1 MLVAI
6 IAAVVAALVAAAII
20 VVVLSVRNRTK
31 TPYANSGK
39 KEVQQLSTV
48 GVGSSGGFARGKGA
62 SSRPES
68 DVQVKS
74 GHANSKKP
82 ADSLKGRF
90 TGVSIFSVAVFG
102 TLAAKLWSMQILSN
116 EDYSNKAAS
125 NLYTTVSTPAP
136 RGYIYD
142 ADGIALVKN
151 RSSQTVLADADVVD
165 DHDVVARLSAVL
177 GIPQAIV
184 RQRIQSTTAG
194 AQSQRVVASD
204 VRLRDVAF
212 IAEHSDAFSGVT
224 VETRTVRDYPFG
236 ALCAHALG
244 YTGTPSEDQVSKAPS
259 NRDIQLTD
267 DVGKSGI
274 ESAYD
279 NLLAGDH
286 GQRVVTVDA
295 QGNVVDVVSETKATR
310 GSDVYLTIK
319 GSVQYAADEALAS
332 LIAPSDGVIGTG
344 KGVGGAVVAMNVRD
358 GSIIALSSY
367 PTFDPTNW
375 VGGLSTEAN
384 NVYNSDSAHAP
395 LQNRV
400 TAGLYAAASTFKPFT
415 GLAGLEYGFAE
426 GRSWD
431 CTGKWDGFNTGSP
444 QWCWYHNGHGYLDFR
459 GGIVNSCDVVFY
471 EIAKSFFYASKSQG
485 GNLSDTAIQE
495 MVQRFDF
502 GKKAGIDIGGEVE
515 GLVPTPEW
523 KATRWRNV
531 PANATWTGG
540 DYTNMIIGQGD
551 VQVTPIQVAVA
562 YGGIATGKIMKP
574 HLLKEVRN
582 ASGQTVVSYESEV
595 VTEPDVD
602 QRYLEIVRDALR
614 GVVTENEGIAS
625 LFAESG
631 IKAAGKTGTAEH
643 TDKGDDAW
651 FVCYAP
657 YDDPKYVVATV
668 IEQGGGGSA
677 VAAPVGAKVMEAVMA
692 ADAGSND
699 ASSMGRIAGS
709 SGRQIEGFST
719 KSASRSD

>member
-1 MLVAI
+1 MLIAI
-6 IAAVVAALVAAAII
+6 LSAVLAALVVAALIVA
-20 VVVLSVRNRTK
+20 VLVLRSRRQ
-31 TPYANSGK
+31 TPYAGGQK
-39 KEVQQLSTV
+39 KEFKQLSTV
-48 GVGSSGGFARGKGA
+48 GVGTSEPIGRGKKKQ
-62 SSRPES
+62 RPEN
-68 DVQVKS
+68 DVQVSS

-82 ADSLKGRF
+82 ADDLKSRF
-90 TGVSIFSVAVFG
+90 AGIGIFSTAIFG
-102 TLAAKLWSMQILSN
+102 VLAARLWGMQVLSKD
-116 EDYSNKAAS
+116 DYASEAAK

-136 RGYIYD
+136 RGYICD
-142 ADGIALVKN
+142 ADGTPLVKN
-151 RSSQTVLADADVVD
+151 RSSQTVLADADVAD

-177 GIPQAIV
+177 GIPATIV

-224 VETRTVRDYPFG
+224 VETRTVRDYPYG

-244 YTGTPSEDQVSKAPS
+244 YTGTPSDTQISNAPV
-259 NRDIQLTD
+259 NRDIELTD

-274 ESAYD
+274 ELAYD

-319 GSVQYAADEALAS
+319 GTVQYAADQALAE
-332 LIAPSDGVIGTG
+332 LIAPSGGVIGTG
-344 KGVGGAVVAMNVRD
+344 KGVGGAVVAMDVRD
-358 GSIIALSSY
+358 GSILALSSY

-384 NVYNSDSAHAP
+384 AVYNSDEAHAP

-426 GRSWD
+426 GRTWD
-431 CTGKWDGFNTGSP
+431 CTGSWDGFNTGSP
-444 QWCWYHNGHGYLDFR
+444 QRCWNHNGHGVLDFH

-471 EIAKSFFYASKSQG
+471 EIAKSFFLASKSQG
-485 GNLSDTAIQE
+485 GTISDTAIQE
-495 MVQRFDF
+495 TVEKYNF
-502 GKKAGIDIGGEVE
+502 GKQAGIDIGGEVD
-515 GLVPTPEW
+515 GRVPTPEW
-523 KATRWRNV
+523 KAERWKNV

-551 VQVTPIQVAVA
+551 VQVTPLQVAVA
-562 YGGIATGKIMKP
+562 YGGLATGKIVKP

-582 ASGQTVVSYESEV
+582 ASNQVVVSYEPEV

-602 QRYLEIVRDALR
+602 QNHVETVRSALR
-614 GVVTENEGIAS
+614 GVVTDNSEIAE
-625 LFAESG
+625 LFASSG

-651 FVCYAP
+651 FACYAP
-657 YDDPKYVVATV
+657 YDDPKYVVV
-668 IEQGGGGSA
+668 CVVEQGGGGSA
-677 VAAPVGAKVMEAVMA
+677 VAAPLGAKVMEAVMEADSGA
-692 ADAGSND
+692 ADESSIGRVAGSTGQQVEGLD
-699 ASSMGRIAGS
+699 TKS
-709 SGRQIEGFST
+709 SGR
-719 KSASRSD
+719 SD

>member
-1 MLVAI
+1 MLIAI
-6 IAAVVAALVAAAII
+6 LSAILAALAVAAII
-20 VVVLSVRNRTK
+20 VLVLVMRSRK
-31 TPYANSGK
+31 QTPYAGGQK
-39 KEVQQLSTV
+39 KEFQQLSTV
-48 GVGSSGGFARGKGA
+48 GVGTNEPIGRGKKKQ
-62 SSRPES
+62 RPEN
-68 DVQVKS
+68 DVQVSS

-82 ADSLKGRF
+82 ADDLKSRF
-90 TGVSIFSVAVFG
+90 VGVGIFSAAIFG
-102 TLAAKLWSMQILSN
+102 VLAARLWGMQVLSKD
-116 EDYSNKAAS
+116 DYASEAAK

-136 RGYIYD
+136 RGYICD
-142 ADGIALVKN
+142 ADGTPLVKN
-151 RSSQTVLADADVVD
+151 RSSQTVLADADVAD

-177 GIPQAIV
+177 GIPATIV

-224 VETRTVRDYPFG
+224 VETRTVRDYPYG

-244 YTGTPSEDQVSKAPS
+244 YTGTPSDTQISNAPA
-259 NRDIQLTD
+259 NRDIELTD

-274 ESAYD
+274 ELAYD

-319 GSVQYAADEALAS
+319 GTVQYAADQALAE
-332 LIAPSDGVIGTG
+332 LIAPSGGVIGTG
-344 KGVGGAVVAMNVRD
+344 KGVGGAVVAMDVRD
-358 GSIIALSSY
+358 GSILALASY

-384 NVYNSDSAHAP
+384 AVYNSDEAHAP

-426 GRSWD
+426 GRTWD
-431 CTGKWDGFNTGSP
+431 CTGSWDGFNTGSP
-444 QWCWYHNGHGYLDFR
+444 QRCWKHSGHGVLDFH

-471 EIAKSFFYASKSQG
+471 EIAKNFFLASKSQG
-485 GNLSDTAIQE
+485 GTISDTAIQE
-495 MVQRFDF
+495 TVQKFNF
-502 GKKAGIDIGGEVE
+502 GKQAGIDIGGEVE
-515 GLVPTPEW
+515 GRVPTPEW
-523 KATRWRNV
+523 KAERWKNV

-551 VQVTPIQVAVA
+551 VQVTPLQVAVA
-562 YGGIATGKIMKP
+562 YGGLATGKIVKP

-582 ASGQTVVSYESEV
+582 ASNQVVVSYEPEV

-602 QRYLEIVRDALR
+602 QNHVETVRSALR
-614 GVVTENEGIAS
+614 GVVTDNAEIAE
-625 LFAESG
+625 LFASSG

-651 FVCYAP
+651 FACYAP
-657 YDDPKYVVATV
+657 YDDPKYVVV
-668 IEQGGGGSA
+668 CVVEQGGGGSA
-677 VAAPVGAKVMEAVMA
+677 VAAPLGAKVMEAVMEADSGA
-692 ADAGSND
+692 ADE
-699 ASSMGRIAGS
+699 SSIGRIAGS
-709 SGRQIEGFST
+709 TGQQVEGLDTKSSGR
-719 KSASRSD
+719 SD

>member
-1 MLVAI
+1 M
-6 IAAVVAALVAAAII
+6 
-20 VVVLSVRNRTK
+20 
-31 TPYANSGK
+31 
-39 KEVQQLSTV
+39 
-48 GVGSSGGFARGKGA
+48 
-62 SSRPES
+62 
-68 DVQVKS
+68 
-74 GHANSKKP
+74 
-82 ADSLKGRF
+82 
-90 TGVSIFSVAVFG
+90 
-102 TLAAKLWSMQILSN
+102 
-116 EDYSNKAAS
+116 
-125 NLYTTVSTPAP
+125 
-136 RGYIYD
+136 
-142 ADGIALVKN
+142 
-151 RSSQTVLADADVVD
+151 
-165 DHDVVARLSAVL
+165 
-177 GIPQAIV
+177 
-184 RQRIQSTTAG
+184 
-194 AQSQRVVASD
+194 ASD

-332 LIAPSDGVIGTG
+332 LIAPGDGVIGTG
-344 KGVGGAVVAMNVRD
+344 KGVGGAVVAMDVRD

-444 QWCWYHNGHGYLDFR
+444 QWCWNHNGHGYLDFR

-471 EIAKSFFYASKSQG
+471 EIAKNFFYASKSQG

-495 MVQRFDF
+495 LVQRFDF

-531 PANATWTGG
+531 PANAPWTGG

-582 ASGQTVVSYESEV
+582 ASGQTVVSYEPEV
-595 VTEPDVD
+595 VTEPDID

-651 FVCYAP
+651 FGVLCTLRRPEVRGRDRYRAGRRRLGRGGSGGCEG
-657 YDDPKYVVATV
+657 D
-668 IEQGGGGSA
+668 GGGHGCRRGQQRCVLDGPHRRVVGPSDLKASA
-677 VAAPVGAKVMEAVMA
+677 PRAQAAPTREARWNNMALPQIDSLKTPDASLSRAASPRRGRLPLINLPFVAIIVLLVGYGLLVCWSSIEGANDTTYSFTRQLLFAAVGAVVMMLFDVAGGLPTVRERGHAAVHLEHRAYLVPAYPRHRHRRRHGRPIVAEARHPGA
-692 ADAGSND
+692 AGRVREGCDR
-699 ASSMGRIAGS
+699 SSWMRLLWRDTVVVLMTCGN
-709 SGRQIEGFST
+709 T
-719 KSASRSD
+719 

>member
-6 IAAVVAALVAAAII
+6 ISGIVAAIAALAII
-20 VVVLSVRNRTK
+20 AGVLVVRNRRK
-31 TPYANSGK
+31 TPHAGGQK
-39 KEVQQLSTV
+39 KEFQQLSTV
-48 GVGSSGGFARGKGA
+48 GVGTAAAPLSGKKPQ
-62 SSRPES
+62 RPES
-68 DVQVKS
+68 EVEVPS
-74 GHANSKKP
+74 GHESAKKP
-82 ADSLKGRF
+82 ADDLSGRF
-90 TGVSIFSVAVFG
+90 LGIGIFSTAVFG
-102 TLAAKLWSMQILSN
+102 VLAARLWGMQVLSKD
-116 EDYSNKAAS
+116 DYATEAAN

-136 RGYIYD
+136 RGYICD
-142 ADGIALVKN
+142 ADGTPLVKN
-151 RSSQTVLADADVVD
+151 RSSQTVLADADVAD

-177 GIPQAIV
+177 GIPAAIV

-212 IAEHSDAFSGVT
+212 IAEHSDAFSGVS
-224 VETRTVRDYPFG
+224 VETRTVRDYPYG

-244 YTGTPSEDQVSKAPS
+244 YTGTPSETQVSEAPT
-259 NRDIQLTD
+259 NREIELTD
-267 DVGKSGI
+267 DVGKSGV
-274 ESAYD
+274 ELAYD

-319 GSVQYAADEALAS
+319 GSVQYAADSALAE
-332 LIAPSDGVIGTG
+332 LIAPGDGVIGTG
-344 KGVGGAVVAMNVRD
+344 KGVGGAVVAMDVRD
-358 GSIIALSSY
+358 GGIVALASY

-384 NVYNSDSAHAP
+384 AVYNSDEAHAP

-426 GRSWD
+426 GRTWD
-431 CTGKWDGFNTGSP
+431 CTGSWDGFNTGSP
-444 QWCWYHNGHGYLDFR
+444 QRCWNHNGHGVLDFR

-471 EIAKSFFYASKSQG
+471 EIAKDFFLASKSQG
-485 GNLSDTAIQE
+485 GKLSDTAIQE
-495 MVQRFDF
+495 VVEKYDF
-502 GKKAGIDIGGEVE
+502 GQKPGIDIGGDLE
-515 GLVPTPEW
+515 GRVPTPEW
-523 KATRWRNV
+523 KAERWKNV

-551 VQVTPIQVAVA
+551 VQVTPLQVAVA
-562 YGGIATGKIMKP
+562 YGGLATGKIMRP

-582 ASGQTVVSYESEV
+582 ASGQTVVSYEPEV
-595 VTEPDVD
+595 IATPDVD
-602 QRYLEIVRDALR
+602 ANHVATVRDALR
-614 GVVTENEGIAS
+614 GVVTDNAGIAE
-625 LFAESG
+625 LFASSG
-631 IKAAGKTGTAEH
+631 IQAAGKTGTAEH

-657 YDDPKYVVATV
+657 YDDPKYVVACV
-668 IEQGGGGSA
+668 VEQGGGGAA
-677 VAAPVGAKVMEAVMA
+677 VAAPLGAKVMEAVMQA
-692 ADAGSND
+692 DAGTADAGSI
-699 ASSMGRIAGS
+699 GRIAGS
-709 SGRQIEGFST
+709 SGQQVEGLDT
-719 KSASRSD
+719 KSSGRSD

>member
-48 GVGSSGGFARGKGA
+48 GVGSSGGFARGKGT

-194 AQSQRVVASD
+194 AQSQRVV
-204 VRLRDVAF
+204 
-212 IAEHSDAFSGVT
+212 
-224 VETRTVRDYPFG
+224 
-236 ALCAHALG
+236 
-244 YTGTPSEDQVSKAPS
+244 
-259 NRDIQLTD
+259 
-267 DVGKSGI
+267 
-274 ESAYD
+274 
-279 NLLAGDH
+279 
-286 GQRVVTVDA
+286 TVDA

-319 GSVQYAADEALAS
+319 GSVLYAADEALAS

-344 KGVGGAVVAMNVRD
+344 KGVGGAVVAMDVRD

-426 GRSWD
+426 GHTWD

-444 QWCWYHNGHGYLDFR
+444 QWCWNHNGHGYLDFR

-502 GKKAGIDIGGEVE
+502 GKKAGIDIGGEVK

>member
-1 MLVAI
+1 M
-6 IAAVVAALVAAAII
+6 
-20 VVVLSVRNRTK
+20 
-31 TPYANSGK
+31 
-39 KEVQQLSTV
+39 
-48 GVGSSGGFARGKGA
+48 
-62 SSRPES
+62 
-68 DVQVKS
+68 D
-74 GHANSKKP
+74 
-82 ADSLKGRF
+82 
-90 TGVSIFSVAVFG
+90 
-102 TLAAKLWSMQILSN
+102 
-116 EDYSNKAAS
+116 
-125 NLYTTVSTPAP
+125 
-136 RGYIYD
+136 
-142 ADGIALVKN
+142 
-151 RSSQTVLADADVVD
+151 
-165 DHDVVARLSAVL
+165 
-177 GIPQAIV
+177 
-184 RQRIQSTTAG
+184 
-194 AQSQRVVASD
+194 
-204 VRLRDVAF
+204 
-212 IAEHSDAFSGVT
+212 
-224 VETRTVRDYPFG
+224 
-236 ALCAHALG
+236 
-244 YTGTPSEDQVSKAPS
+244 
-259 NRDIQLTD
+259 
-267 DVGKSGI
+267 
-274 ESAYD
+274 
-279 NLLAGDH
+279 
-286 GQRVVTVDA
+286 
-295 QGNVVDVVSETKATR
+295 
-310 GSDVYLTIK
+310 
-319 GSVQYAADEALAS
+319 
-332 LIAPSDGVIGTG
+332 
-344 KGVGGAVVAMNVRD
+344 VRD

-595 VTEPDVD
+595 VTDPDVD

>member
-20 VVVLSVRNRTK
+20 VAVLSVRNRTK

-48 GVGSSGGFARGKGA
+48 GVGSSGGFARGKGT

-102 TLAAKLWSMQILSN
+102 TLAAKLWSMQILSS
-116 EDYSNKAAS
+116 EDYANKAAS

-244 YTGTPSEDQVSKAPS
+244 YTGTPSEDQVSNAPS

-332 LIAPSDGVIGTG
+332 LIAPGDGVIGTG
-344 KGVGGAVVAMNVRD
+344 KGVGGAVVAMDVRD

-444 QWCWYHNGHGYLDFR
+444 QWCWNHNGHGYLDFR

-471 EIAKSFFYASKSQG
+471 EIAKNFFYASKSQG

-551 VQVTPIQVAVA
+551 VQVTPIQVAAA

-582 ASGQTVVSYESEV
+582 ASGQKVVSYEPEV

-668 IEQGGGGSA
+668 IEQGGGSA

>member
-1 MLVAI
+1 MLIAI
-6 IAAVVAALVAAAII
+6 LSAVLAALVVAALI
-20 VVVLSVRNRTK
+20 VFALIMRSRKK
-31 TPYANSGK
+31 TPYAGGRK
-39 KEVQQLSTV
+39 KEFQQLSTV
-48 GVGSSGGFARGKGA
+48 GVGTNEPIGRGKKKQ
-62 SSRPES
+62 RPEN
-68 DVQVKS
+68 DVQVSS

-82 ADSLKGRF
+82 ADDLKSRF
-90 TGVSIFSVAVFG
+90 AGIGIFSTAIFG
-102 TLAAKLWSMQILSN
+102 VLAARLWGMQVLSKD
-116 EDYSNKAAS
+116 DYASEAAK

-136 RGYIYD
+136 RGYICD
-142 ADGIALVKN
+142 ADGTPLVKN
-151 RSSQTVLADADVVD
+151 RSSQTVLADADVAD

-177 GIPQAIV
+177 GIPATIV

-224 VETRTVRDYPFG
+224 VETRTVRDYPYG
-236 ALCAHALG
+236 ALAAHALG
-244 YTGTPSEDQVSKAPS
+244 YTGTPSDSQISNAPS
-259 NRDIQLTD
+259 NRDIELTD

-274 ESAYD
+274 ELAYD
-279 NLLAGDH
+279 SLLAGDH

-319 GSVQYAADEALAS
+319 GTVQYAADQALAE
-332 LIAPSDGVIGTG
+332 LIAPSGGVIGTG
-344 KGVGGAVVAMNVRD
+344 KGVGGAVIAMDVRD
-358 GSIIALSSY
+358 GSVLALASY

-384 NVYNSDSAHAP
+384 AVYNSDEAHAP

-426 GRSWD
+426 GRTWD
-431 CTGKWDGFNTGSP
+431 CTGSWDGFNTGSP
-444 QWCWYHNGHGYLDFR
+444 QRCWNHNGHGILDFH

-471 EIAKSFFYASKSQG
+471 EIAKNFFLASKSQG
-485 GNLSDTAIQE
+485 GTISDTAIQE
-495 MVQRFDF
+495 TVMKYNF
-502 GKKAGIDIGGEVE
+502 GKQAGIDIGGEVE
-515 GLVPTPEW
+515 GRVPTPEW
-523 KATRWRNV
+523 KAERWKNV

-551 VQVTPIQVAVA
+551 VQVTPLQVAVA
-562 YGGIATGKIMKP
+562 YGGLATGKIVKP

-582 ASGQTVVSYESEV
+582 ASNQVVVSYEPEV
-595 VTEPDVD
+595 VTEPDVN
-602 QRYLEIVRDALR
+602 QGHVETVRSALR
-614 GVVTENEGIAS
+614 GVVTDNAEIAE
-625 LFAESG
+625 LFAASG

-651 FVCYAP
+651 FACYAP
-657 YDDPKYVVATV
+657 YDDPKYVVV
-668 IEQGGGGSA
+668 CVVEQGGGGSA
-677 VAAPVGAKVMEAVMA
+677 VAAPLGAKVMEAVMA
-692 ADAGSND
+692 ADSGSAD
-699 ASSMGRIAGS
+699 EGSIGRIAGS
-709 SGRQIEGFST
+709 TGQQVEGLDTKSSGR
-719 KSASRSD
+719 SD